1 METKTKSRII
11 VFVAALLVWFALTDI
26 KNYQEVLIGI
36 AISLLVT
43 FLTGHFLVT
52 TEKTQHPVK
61 RTVHFLFY
69 ILKFVWEM
77 IKANLEVA
85 YLVIH
90 PMLPIKPGIVKIKTK
105 LNKDSA
111 ITVLSNSITLTPG
124 TLTVDVNKDKQE
136 LYIHWI
142 NVKTQDI
149 DEATEEIGN
158 RFEKT
163 LTEVFE

>member
-11 VFVAALLVWFALTDI
+11 VFVFALLVWFALTDI

-36 AISLLVT
+36 AISLLIT
-43 FLTGHFLVT
+43 FLAGHFLIT
-52 TEKTQHPVK
+52 TEKSQHPVK
-61 RTVHFLFY
+61 RVIHFLFY
-69 ILKFVWEM
+69 ILKFFWEM

-105 LNKDSA
+105 LTKDSA

-124 TLTVDVNKDKQE
+124 TLTIDINEQKKE

-142 NVKTQDI
+142 NVKTQEI
-149 DEATEEIGN
+149 DEATVEIGN

>member
-11 VFVAALLVWFALTDI
+11 VFIFAFLVWAALTDI
-26 KNYQEVLIGI
+26 KNYQEVIIGLAI
-36 AISLLVT
+36 AFIISLVAGQ
-43 FLTGHFLVT
+43 FLIT
-52 TEKTQHPVK
+52 TEKSRGIVK
-61 RTVHFLFY
+61 RFAHFILY
-69 ILKFVWEM
+69 IFRFVWEM

-90 PMLPIKPGIVKIKTK
+90 PKVPIKPGIVKIKTK

-111 ITVLSNSITLTPG
+111 ITVLANSITLTPG
-124 TLTVDVNKDKQE
+124 TLTIDVNKEKQE

-142 NVKTQDI
+142 KVKTEKV
-149 DEATEEIGN
+149 DEATKEIGQ

>member
-11 VFVAALLVWFALTDI
+11 VFVFALLVWFALTDI

-36 AISLLVT
+36 AISLLIT
-43 FLTGHFLVT
+43 FLAGHFLIT
-52 TEKTQHPVK
+52 TEKSQHPVK
-61 RTVHFLFY
+61 RFIHFLFY
-69 ILKFVWEM
+69 ILKFIWEM

-85 YLVIH
+85 YFVIH

-105 LNKDSA
+105 LTKDSA

-124 TLTVDVNKDKQE
+124 TLTIDVNEQKKE

-149 DEATEEIGN
+149 DQATEEIGN

>member
-1 METKTKSRII
+1 
-11 VFVAALLVWFALTDI
+11 
-26 KNYQEVLIGI
+26 
-36 AISLLVT
+36 
-43 FLTGHFLVT
+43 
-52 TEKTQHPVK
+52 
-61 RTVHFLFY
+61 LFY
-69 ILKFVWEM
+69 ILKFVWEI

>member
-52 TEKTQHPVK
+52 TEKTQHPLK

-105 LNKDSA
+105 LTKDSA
-111 ITVLSNSITLTPG
+111 ITRSFKFNHSYSWHINSRFEQGQTG
-124 TLTVDVNKDKQE
+124 TLHSLDKCE
-136 LYIHWI
+136 
-142 NVKTQDI
+142 N
-149 DEATEEIGN
+149 AGCG
-158 RFEKT
+158 
-163 LTEVFE
+163 

>member
-1 METKTKSRII
+1 METKTKSRIL
-11 VFVAALLVWFALTDI
+11 VFVFALIVWFALTDI
-26 KNYQEVLIGI
+26 KDYQEAMIGI
-36 AISLLVT
+36 AISLLIS
-43 FLTGHFLVT
+43 FLAGHFLIKNVAS
-52 TEKTQHPVK
+52 QHPVK
-61 RTVHFLFY
+61 RTIHFLFY
-69 ILKFVWEM
+69 IVKFMWEM

-105 LNKDSA
+105 LTKDSA

-124 TLTVDVNKDKQE
+124 TLTIDINEQKKE

-142 NVKTQDI
+142 NVKTQNI